1 MSSSA
6 SSGWATS
13 SSSSM
18 QSLLLSSFFP
28 SLGWR
33 HPSVYNFHRHNLT
46 IVIYP
51 HFQVV
56 ILISWWS
63 LSISRWWSLS
73 LIRITTWKWGSGDG
87 WQLWRL
93 YQVVISPISRWCSWS
108 ASPSPSQWL
117 WSITNPICAGVP
129 VLLLSHRCNAVMI
142 FLAMVIDNYNSKKW
156 KKYEFLEGG
165 KPLKILSTV

>member
-51 HFQVV
+51 HFQVL

-73 LIRITTWKWGSGDG
+73 LIRITTWKWGFGDG

-93 YQVVISPISRWCSWS
+93 YQVVILTHFQVVILISVTFTVTVIVKHYKPNLCRCSS
-108 ASPSPSQWL
+108 FIVVTSLPCCND
-117 WSITNPICAGVP
+117 IT
-129 VLLLSHRCNAVMI
+129 CNG
-142 FLAMVIDNYNSKKW
+142 YW
-156 KKYEFLEGG
+156 
-165 KPLKILSTV
+165 